1 MRFVHKDVQ
10 ILNRSVRIIIDR
22 QKDSF
27 YIYDPDTALFAELK
41 EQVGKD
47 ILNEKFT
54 SSVEEV
60 LITFLTLEEKN
71 KKMSLNLTTDASSIL
86 AISLGTRTDCNMSCT
101 YCYNNNHFEKNGRK
115 DIFQMDHHIAMNVIE
130 SALCLLH
137 DNDVLSVQFIG
148 GEPLLDFES
157 VKKIIIETEAR
168 ALSINRS
175 VRFSINTNGTLLDK
189 KKAVFLNEHKVSI
202 YISIDG
208 SKEQHDKHRIFKD
221 GSGSYMLIARKLKE
235 FLETYDGTVRTCRI
249 TASSKNFDF
258 IEAVKSCIELGFNN
272 IATGIPFSNILQS
285 VEMEEGETI
294 VNELLIGIKKL
305 RQYCIEQYKMGA
317 AFRLGIF
324 HNTMFHLYAYR
335 PQMITCGAIRRY
347 VAVSPNGEIV
357 PCHRYLGTT
366 DKTKIIGNIDNIGT
380 SNPLNIEQR
389 NSFIMDQGF
398 DDFGDVECSK
408 CWVKRLC
415 GGMCYEVGEEMKD
428 NDQLKHLICKFKKGL
443 IAEVMEMYV
452 EIQEIP
458 ELFNYVMTMNSNLR
472 SDETAQNSFAEKMR
486 RLK

>member
-10 ILNRSVRIIIDR
+10 ILNRQVRIIIDR
-22 QKDSF
+22 QKNSS
-27 YIYDPDTALFAELK
+27 YIYDPDTALFAEL
-41 EQVGKD
+41 EVQVVKD

-71 KKMSLNLTTDASSIL
+71 NKMSLHRTTDASNVL

-101 YCYNNNHFEKNGRK
+101 YCYNNNHFEKNGGK
-115 DIFQMDHHIAMNVIE
+115 NIFKMDHIVAMKVIE
-130 SALCLLH
+130 SALSLLH

-148 GEPLLDFES
+148 GEPLLDFDS
-157 VKKIIIETEAR
+157 LKKIIIETEAR
-168 ALSINRS
+168 ALNINRK

-189 KKAVFLNEHKVSI
+189 KRALFLNEHKVSI

-235 FLETYDGTVRTCRI
+235 FFETYTGAVRTCRI

-258 IEAVKSCIELGFNN
+258 IEAVKSCLELGFNN
-272 IATGIPFSNILQS
+272 IATGIPFSNILQNS
-285 VEMEEGETI
+285 EMEEGEAI
-294 VNELLIGIKKL
+294 VNEMLIGIKKL
-305 RQYCIEQYKMGA
+305 RKFCIEQYKIGA
-317 AFRLGIF
+317 KFRLGIF

-347 VAVSPNGEIV
+347 IAVSPNGEVV
-357 PCHRYLGTT
+357 PCHRYLGTA
-366 DKTKIIGNIDNIGT
+366 DKTKIIGNIETIRT
-380 SNPLNIEQR
+380 SNPLNVEQR

-398 DDFGDVECSK
+398 DDFGDAECSS

-415 GGMCYEVGEEMKD
+415 GGMCYEVGEQLKD
-428 NDQLKHLICKFKKGL
+428 NDQLKYLICKFKKGL

-452 EIQEIP
+452 EIKEMP
-458 ELFNYVMTMNSNLR
+458 ELFNYVMTMNSILR
-472 SDETAQNSFAEKMR
+472 SDETAQYSVAKNI
-486 RLK
+486 